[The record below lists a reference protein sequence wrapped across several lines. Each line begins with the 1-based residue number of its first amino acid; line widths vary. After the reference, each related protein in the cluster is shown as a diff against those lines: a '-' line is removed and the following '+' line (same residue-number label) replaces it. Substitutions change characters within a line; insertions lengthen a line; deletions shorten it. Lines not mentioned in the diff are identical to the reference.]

1 MQTKNIIQTSAN
13 VIRITNLK
21 AGDLYKRVD
30 DSSYSTSIKY
40 GIVKAILNNGEKT
53 FIEAIEYTKSYSTIK
68 AEMAIISGE
77 KDIAIFPATIDE
89 IKDEFNG
96 LEANLLKEIETKEKE
111 IEEKKKCIAETRML
125 LSGELVNTIQSAEF
139 KELTQGQYNEMKI
152 LKAKQVEDAF

>member
-21 AGDLYKRVD
+21 AGDMYKRVE
-30 DSSYSTSIKY
+30 DSSYSTSMKY
-40 GIVKAILNNGEKT
+40 GIVKAVLNNGEKT
-53 FIEAIEYTKSYSTIK
+53 FIEAIEYTKSYSSIK

-96 LEANLLKEIETKEKE
+96 LEETLLKEIETKEKE

-125 LSGELVNTIQSAEF
+125 LSGEMTNTLSSAEF
-139 KELTQGQYNEMKI
+139 KEMTQGQYNE
-152 LKAKQVEDAF
+152 LKLIKAREMDL